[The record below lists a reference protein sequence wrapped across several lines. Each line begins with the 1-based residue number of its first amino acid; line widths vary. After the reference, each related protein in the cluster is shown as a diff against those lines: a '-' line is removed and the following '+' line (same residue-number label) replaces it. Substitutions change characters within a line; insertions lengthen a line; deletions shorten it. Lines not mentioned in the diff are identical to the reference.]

1 MRETTKSKLT
11 NPKLTH
17 QSSLKT
23 LVENRTI
30 FNLNHCELNLFET
43 YQQAEKVALTFNDV
57 VLTSMLRGKKIMH
70 LYNDNP
76 FDYLPGETVILP
88 QQTEMKIDFPNAT
101 LTDPTQCLALEIDRT
116 KINQLIELLN
126 ERYPKED
133 QQPWMINF
141 DQYFLMNN
149 DAVTSTLNKMMQV
162 CMSSQ
167 INKDILA
174 DLSLQELIIHL
185 IQLQKI
191 SELDANSSSKGQLP
205 QLLQYIRAH
214 LHEKIQL
221 KNLSTLAC
229 MSESTLYRYLKKT
242 TGLSP
247 QELILRER
255 IKYAKTLLQK
265 SDLLITEVAFD
276 AGFEDPNYF
285 TRAFKK
291 TEGLTPKQ
299 YQQKITQ
306 STL

>member
-1 MRETTKSKLT
+1 MDRPFLLDTPQLT
-11 NPKLTH
+11 
-17 QSSLKT
+17 QIASLKT

-30 FNLNHCELNLFET
+30 FNLKHCELNLFET
-43 YQQAEKVALTFNDV
+43 YHRAEKVTLTFNDV
-57 VLTSMLRGKKIMH
+57 VLTSMLRGKKVMH

-88 QQTEMKIDFPNAT
+88 QSTEMKIDFPEAS
-101 LTDPTQCLALEIDRT
+101 LQDPTQCLALEIDRE
-116 KINQLIELLN
+116 KINQLISLLN

-133 QQPWMINF
+133 HTEWHLNF
-141 DQYFLMNN
+141 ENYFLMNN
-149 DAVTSTLNKMMQV
+149 DAVAATLNKMMQV
-162 CMSSQ
+162 CMSEQ
-167 INKDILA
+167 RNKDILA

-191 SELDANSSSKGQLP
+191 AELDSAPSKNGILP
-205 QLLQYIRAH
+205 HLIQYIREH
-214 LHEKIQL
+214 LQQKIDL
-221 KNLSTLAC
+221 KNLSELAC
-229 MSESTLYRYLKKT
+229 MSGSTFYRYVKKA

-255 IKYAKTLLQK
+255 IKYAKSLLTK
-265 SDLLITEVAFD
+265 SDLLITEVAYD

-299 YQQKITQ
+299 YQQKVSQ
-306 STL
+306 SAL

>member
-1 MRETTKSKLT
+1 MN
-11 NPKLTH
+11 NPTLLQTP
-17 QSSLKT
+17 QLSQIASLKT
-23 LVENRTI
+23 LIENRTI

-43 YQQAEKVALTFNDV
+43 YQQAEQVALTFNDV
-57 VLTSMLRGKKIMH
+57 VLTSMLRGKKVMH
-70 LYNDNP
+70 LYNDTP

-88 QQTEMKIDFPNAT
+88 QSTEMIIDFPEAS
-101 LTDPTQCLALEIDRT
+101 LDDPTQCLALEIDRT
-116 KINQLIELLN
+116 KITQLIALLN

-133 QQPWMINF
+133 QSPWTLNF
-141 DQYFLMNN
+141 EQYFLMNN
-149 DAVTSTLNKMMQV
+149 DAVAATLNKIMQV

-167 INKDILA
+167 SNKDILA
-174 DLSLQELIIHL
+174 DLSLQELVIHL

-191 SELDANSSSKGQLP
+191 TELDQAPSSNALLP
-205 QLLQYIRAH
+205 HLIDYIRGH
-214 LHEKIQL
+214 LHEKINL
-221 KNLSTLAC
+221 KNLSELAC
-229 MSESTLYRYLKKT
+229 MSGSTFYRYVKKT

-255 IKYAKTLLQK
+255 IKYAKNLLSK

-276 AGFEDPNYF
+276 SGFEDPNYF

-299 YQQKITQ
+299 YQQKVLQ

>member
-1 MRETTKSKLT
+1 MNTPTLLQT
-11 NPKLTH
+11 PKLTR
-17 QSSLKT
+17 SASLKT
-23 LVENRTI
+23 LIENRTI
-30 FNLNHCELNLFET
+30 FNLQHCELNLFET

-57 VLTSMLRGKKIMH
+57 VLTSMLRGKKVMH
-70 LYNDNP
+70 LYNDSP
-76 FDYLPGETVILP
+76 FEYLPGETVILP
-88 QQTEMKIDFPNAT
+88 QSTEMKIDFPDAS

-133 QQPWMINF
+133 KSPWTLNF
-141 DQYFLMNN
+141 EQYFLMNN
-149 DAVTSTLNKMMQV
+149 DAVAATLNKMMQV
-162 CMSSQ
+162 CMSGQS
-167 INKDILA
+167 NKDILA

-191 SELDANSSSKGQLP
+191 TELDNNQHSDG
-205 QLLQYIRAH
+205 LLTNLLHYIREH
-214 LHEKIQL
+214 LHGKINL
-221 KNLSTLAC
+221 KNLSELAC
-229 MSESTLYRYLKKT
+229 MSGSTFYRYVKKT

-255 IKYAKTLLQK
+255 IKYAKHLLGK

-299 YQQKITQ
+299 YQQKVLQ

>member
-1 MRETTKSKLT
+1 MNTPTLLQT
-11 NPKLTH
+11 PKLKR
-17 QSSLKT
+17 SASLKT
-23 LVENRTI
+23 LIENRTI
-30 FNLNHCELNLFET
+30 FNLQHCELNLFET

-57 VLTSMLRGKKIMH
+57 VLTSMLRGKKVMH
-70 LYNDNP
+70 LYNDSP
-76 FDYLPGETVILP
+76 FEYLPGETVILP
-88 QQTEMKIDFPNAT
+88 QSTEMKIDFPDAS

-133 QQPWMINF
+133 QSPWTLNF
-141 DQYFLMNN
+141 EQYFLMNN
-149 DAVTSTLNKMMQV
+149 DAVAATLNKMMQV
-162 CMSSQ
+162 CMSEQS
-167 INKDILA
+167 NKDILA

-191 SELDANSSSKGQLP
+191 TELDNNQHSNGLLP
-205 QLLQYIRAH
+205 NLLHYIREH
-214 LHEKIQL
+214 LHGKINL
-221 KNLSTLAC
+221 KNLSELAC
-229 MSESTLYRYLKKT
+229 MSGSTFYRYVKKT

-255 IKYAKTLLQK
+255 IKYAKHLLGK

-299 YQQKITQ
+299 YQQKVLQ

>member
-1 MRETTKSKLT
+1 MNRPVLLDT
-11 NPKLTH
+11 PKLT
-17 QSSLKT
+17 QIASLKT

-30 FNLNHCELNLFET
+30 FNLKHCELNLFET
-43 YQQAEKVALTFNDV
+43 YHRAEKVTLTFNDV
-57 VLTSMLRGKKIMH
+57 VLTSMLRGKKVMH

-88 QQTEMKIDFPNAT
+88 QSTEMKIDFPEAS
-101 LTDPTQCLALEIDRT
+101 LQDPTQCLALEIDRE
-116 KINQLIELLN
+116 KINQLIGLLN

-133 QQPWMINF
+133 HTEWSLNF
-141 DQYFLMNN
+141 ENYLLMNN
-149 DAVTSTLNKMMQV
+149 DAVAATLNKMMQV
-162 CMSSQ
+162 CMSGQ
-167 INKDILA
+167 RNKDILA

-191 SELDANSSSKGQLP
+191 AELDNAPQNHGILP
-205 QLLQYIRAH
+205 QLIKYIQEHLQQ
-214 LHEKIQL
+214 KIDL
-221 KNLSTLAC
+221 KSLSELAC
-229 MSESTLYRYLKKT
+229 MSGSTFYRYVKKA

-255 IKYAKTLLQK
+255 IKYAKSLLSK
-265 SDLLITEVAFD
+265 SNLLITEVAYD

-299 YQQKITQ
+299 YQQKVSQ
-306 STL
+306 SSL

>member
-1 MRETTKSKLT
+1 MNRPVLLDT
-11 NPKLTH
+11 PKLT
-17 QSSLKT
+17 QIASLKT

-30 FNLNHCELNLFET
+30 FNLKHCELNLFET
-43 YQQAEKVALTFNDV
+43 YHRAEKVTLTFNDV
-57 VLTSMLRGKKIMH
+57 VLTSMLRGKKVMH

-88 QQTEMKIDFPNAT
+88 QSTEMKIDFPEAS
-101 LTDPTQCLALEIDRT
+101 LQDPTQCLALEIDRE
-116 KINQLIELLN
+116 KINQLIGLLN

-133 QQPWMINF
+133 HTEWSLNF
-141 DQYFLMNN
+141 ENYLLMNN
-149 DAVTSTLNKMMQV
+149 DAVAATLNKMMQV
-162 CMSSQ
+162 CMSGQ
-167 INKDILA
+167 RNKDILA

-191 SELDANSSSKGQLP
+191 AELDNAPQNHGILP
-205 QLLQYIRAH
+205 QLIKYIQEHLQQ
-214 LHEKIQL
+214 KIDL
-221 KNLSTLAC
+221 KNLSELAC
-229 MSESTLYRYLKKT
+229 MSGSTFYRYVKKA

-255 IKYAKTLLQK
+255 IKYAKSLL
-265 SDLLITEVAFD
+265 SESNLLITEVAYD

-299 YQQKITQ
+299 YQQKVSQ
-306 STL
+306 SSL

>member
-1 MRETTKSKLT
+1 MNRPFLLDT
-11 NPKLTH
+11 PKLT
-17 QSSLKT
+17 QIASLKT

-30 FNLNHCELNLFET
+30 FNLKHCELNLFET
-43 YQQAEKVALTFNDV
+43 YHRAEKVALTFNDV
-57 VLTSMLRGKKIMH
+57 VLTSMLRGKKVMH

-88 QQTEMKIDFPNAT
+88 QSTEMKIDFPEAS
-101 LTDPTQCLALEIDRT
+101 LQDPTQCLALEIDRE
-116 KINQLIELLN
+116 KINQLIGLLN

-133 QQPWMINF
+133 HTEWSLNF
-141 DQYFLMNN
+141 ENYLLMNN
-149 DAVTSTLNKMMQV
+149 DAVAATLNKMMQV
-162 CMSSQ
+162 CMSGQ
-167 INKDILA
+167 RNKDILA

-191 SELDANSSSKGQLP
+191 AELDNAPQNHGILP
-205 QLLQYIRAH
+205 QLIEYIREH
-214 LHEKIQL
+214 LQQKIDL
-221 KNLSTLAC
+221 KNLSELAC
-229 MSESTLYRYLKKT
+229 MSGSTFYRYVKKA

-255 IKYAKTLLQK
+255 IKYAKSLLTK
-265 SDLLITEVAFD
+265 SDLLITEVAYD

-299 YQQKITQ
+299 YQQKVSQ
-306 STL
+306 SAL